1 MLLCKTLVYDG
12 NEYNIISKTDEF
24 TDALI
29 SSSNLSEVHFKNITR
44 QVPLAYF
51 LLCLECNR
59 KAKLRKLKIGV
70 CSFDDTDVH
79 EAVFTLS
86 AMLVKKHVATLR
98 TFCLVAH
105 VESAVSV
112 RRLARAITRSSIEKL
127 VWDVSNDIGVWD
139 VSDDIGVDSFTHR
152 FLDECVELTSLF
164 VPEESIDQKFCA
176 SLSQNSKLRVIKIM
190 VKRDNYCPP
199 YSLINWYALHRA
211 LSLNASVACLFFK
224 RSYNGIDQLFYRFA
238 KQITTDD
245 LQLFQHLNTS
255 YGLHTAC
262 FDHFLPKYCFNI
274 AEKTH
279 ECIMD
284 NAWRQKAKIHRLK
297 KWQPIKSLGK

>member
-1 MLLCKTLVYDG
+1 LVYDG
-12 NEYNIISKTDEF
+12 NEYNGIISKTDEF

-70 CSFDDTDVH
+70 CSFDDTVVH

-98 TFCLVAH
+98 TFCLVVH

-112 RRLARAITRSSIEKL
+112 RKLARAITRSSIEKL
-127 VWDVSNDIGVWD
+127 VWDVSNDIGV
-139 VSDDIGVDSFTHR
+139 DSFTHK

-199 YSLINWYALHRA
+199 YSLINWYALQRA

-224 RSYNGIDQLFYRFA
+224 HSYND
-238 KQITTDD
+238 
-245 LQLFQHLNTS
+245 LNTS

-262 FDHFLPKYCFNI
+262 FDHLPKYCFNI

-297 KWQPIKSLGK
+297 KWQPIKSLSK

>member
-1 MLLCKTLVYDG
+1 LVYDG
-12 NEYNIISKTDEF
+12 NEYGIISKTDEF

-51 LLCLECNR
+51 LSCLECNS
-59 KAKLRKLKIGV
+59 KAKLRKLKIG
-70 CSFDDTDVH
+70 SFDDTDVH
-79 EAVFTLS
+79 EAVFTVS

-112 RRLARAITRSSIEKL
+112 LALAREITRSSIEKL
-127 VWDVSNDIGVWD
+127 VWD

-164 VPEESIDQKFCA
+164 VPEDSIDQKFCA

-190 VKRDNYCPP
+190 VKHDNYY
-199 YSLINWYALHRA
+199 YSLINWYAFKRA
-211 LSLNASVACLFFK
+211 LSLNVSVAFLIFK
-224 RSYNGIDQLFYRFA
+224 CSYNG
-238 KQITTDD
+238 
-245 LQLFQHLNTS
+245 LNPS
-255 YGLHTAC
+255 YGLYTAR
-262 FDHFLPKYCFNI
+262 FDHLPKYCFDI

-284 NAWRQKAKIHRLK
+284 NAWRKKAKMHRLK